1 MSSRLKTQINTRKN
15 RGFSLLELVIAI
27 AIFAFGSFAMG
38 AMLIDSSV
46 STNISIERTEALFY
60 AKEGLEA
67 VRSIRDN
74 DWNTV
79 SALTDGNH
87 GITISSSTWNFNNVA
102 DTLNTKFTRTIYI
115 SASSTASFLKNVAV
129 TVDWPLQSGKLA
141 TTTLNTIV
149 TNWIN
154 VRNLPSQI
162 PTDGLVSYW
171 SFDDALSGT
180 AVDSVGTSTG
190 TVYGATSTP
199 GVRSYGYS
207 FDATNDY
214 IDAGVNPNLAIAGTI
229 SISVWVKFNS
239 VSQTNQTMV
248 AKNGSSNN
256 GYWLFYNFASSNNQK
271 FDFFGVNN
279 ANAYSNTGP
288 VENEWTHVVAI
299 RDETNVTYYIDGVF
313 DVTVAVGGTVNPVSN
328 NSLTFGS
335 RSEGGGSSYLLNGS
349 IDQVR
354 IYNRALTPYEV
365 GVIYSEE
372 KP

>member
-1 MSSRLKTQINTRKN
+1 MTITQIKHSQ
-15 RGFSLLELVIAI
+15 GFSLLELVLAI

-38 AMLIDSSV
+38 AMLIDSNV
-46 STNISIERTEALFY
+46 STNVSIERTAALLY
-60 AKEGLEA
+60 AKEGIEA

-74 DWNTV
+74 DWNTI

-87 GITISSSTWNFNNVA
+87 GLSINTASSTWSLSGIA
-102 DTLNTKFTRTIYI
+102 DSLDSKFTRTVNI

-141 TTTLNTIV
+141 TTTLNTLV

-162 PTDGLVSYW
+162 PTDGLVAYW
-171 SFDDALSGT
+171 SFDDAMAGT

-207 FDATNDY
+207 FDGGSGYVDTKQINFNYLAVSMWFYMKTNNGTGQYVLASSDDGSSRNWALY
-214 IDAGVNPNLAIAGTI
+214 FNPSGAPNII
-229 SISVWVKFNS
+229 RFFVFVNS
-239 VSQTNQTMV
+239 VAQMYDVPFIPS
-248 AKNGSSNN
+248 
-256 GYWLFYNFASSNNQK
+256 L
-271 FDFFGVNN
+271 
-279 ANAYSNTGP
+279 NT
-288 VENEWTHVVAI
+288 WYHVVATADGSYLKI
-299 RDETNVTYYIDGVF
+299 YVDGDVQSPPFAYSGLIDKTG
-313 DVTVAVGGTVNPVSN
+313 VTVKIGKGSN
-328 NSLTFGS
+328 
-335 RSEGGGSSYLLNGS
+335 SYSPNYFDGKL
-349 IDQVR
+349 DQVR

-365 GVIYSEE
+365 EVIYSEE